1 MNCRR
6 VIRGSVATL
15 GVILIAA
22 GITLTQIG
30 DGLVED
36 IVHGKLSLTDETSD
50 GYKYFVSNHFWPL
63 KNYPFIPLAQIT
75 PPVPV
80 KANFTFFEVTN
91 PEDVSS
97 GGIPNLRGD

>member
-6 VIRGSVATL
+6 VIWGSVATL

-50 GYKYFVSNHFWPL
+50 GYKYFVSNHFGL
-63 KNYPFIPLAQIT
+63 SKTIH
-75 PPVPV
+75 
-80 KANFTFFEVTN
+80 
-91 PEDVSS
+91 
-97 GGIPNLRGD
+97 